1 MTAVTESASA
11 PPMTDYVAG
20 FAASVVDADIPSDVQ
35 RLAKKS
41 ILDALGV
48 ALSGSVSEPL
58 HVLNSYL
65 EELGCVGKATVFG
78 SALRLSPR
86 FAALANG
93 TAMHADD
100 YDDTLQAETGRF
112 QGIHPTA
119 PVLAALLA
127 AGEARGASGRDVLT
141 AYQVGVEVACRLFD
155 ATHVNHILHGFHAT
169 ATCGML
175 GASVAVTRLYG
186 GDANAMRTTL
196 GIAASQAGG
205 LQENFGTMVKP
216 FHAGRS
222 AECAIVSADLQR
234 KGFTASP
241 IVLEAKRGFFQALGG
256 GSEPP
261 RLMDKLG
268 KPWSFSDRGIW
279 LKPFPTGSLGHPAMT
294 TMLNLVRRHDVQP
307 DAVETIRVFTSQN
320 IHHTLLHHRPTTE
333 LQAKFSLEFCLA
345 ALLLDRQC
353 GLNQFN
359 DAYVNRPDV
368 QAMISRVDYQTFS
381 ADQSQRE
388 KHTIVTSLVEIV
400 MKDGKVWSE
409 RADFGK
415 GNKADPMT
423 EAEIADK
430 FRECAAYRRWPAAQ
444 TEKAIAL
451 IGRLEDIDDIREL
464 TAQFA
469 MADLKR

>member
-1 MTAVTESASA
+1 MATLKERASDTPALTEYVTRF
-11 PPMTDYVAG
+11 T
-20 FAASVVDADIPSDVQ
+20 VDLPAADIPPEVDS
-35 RLAKKS
+35 LAKKA

-48 ALSGSVSEPL
+48 ALAGSISEPSR
-58 HVLNSYL
+58 VLMSYL
-65 EELGCVGKATVFG
+65 GDLGCHGPATVLG
-78 SALRLSPR
+78 TSSKLAPR

-112 QGIHPTA
+112 QGVHPTA
-119 PVLAALLA
+119 PVLSALLA
-127 AGEARGASGRDVLT
+127 AGESRSVSGRQLLT
-141 AYQVGVEVACRLFD
+141 AYQVGVEIACRLFD
-155 ATHVNHILHGFHAT
+155 ATHINHILHGFHAT

-175 GASVAVTRLYG
+175 GATAGVARLYG
-186 GDANAMRTTL
+186 ADAHAAGTML

-222 AECAIVSADLQR
+222 AECAIVSADLQS

-241 IVLEAKRGFFQALGG
+241 IILEASRGFFRALGG
-256 GSEPP
+256 GCEAE
-261 RLMDKLG
+261 RLLGKLG
-268 KPWSFSDRGIW
+268 HPWSFVDRGIW

-294 TMLNLVRRHDVQP
+294 TMQKLVRKHDVKP
-307 DAVETIRVFTSQN
+307 DQVEKIRVTTSEN
-320 IHHTLLHHRPTTE
+320 IHHTLLHHHPKTE
-333 LQAKFSLEFCLA
+333 LEAKFSLEFCLA

-368 QAMISRVDYQTFS
+368 QAAIGKVEYLVFTPLQ
-381 ADQSQRE
+381 AQQE
-388 KHTIVTSLVEIV
+388 NHTIVTSQVEILLKNGRV
-400 MKDGKVWSE
+400 FGE
-409 RADFGK
+409 RADYGK
-415 GNKADPMT
+415 GNKADPMS
-423 EAEIADK
+423 ENEIADK
-430 FRECAAYRRWPAAQ
+430 FRECAQYSRWPGEK

-451 IGRLEDIDDIREL
+451 IRRLEELEDIREL

-469 MADLKR
+469 AH

>member
-1 MTAVTESASA
+1 
-11 PPMTDYVAG
+11 
-20 FAASVVDADIPSDVQ
+20 
-35 RLAKKS
+35 
-41 ILDALGV
+41 
-48 ALSGSVSEPL
+48 
-58 HVLNSYL
+58 
-65 EELGCVGKATVFG
+65 
-78 SALRLSPR
+78 
-86 FAALANG
+86 
-93 TAMHADD
+93 
-100 YDDTLQAETGRF
+100 
-112 QGIHPTA
+112 
-119 PVLAALLA
+119 
-127 AGEARGASGRDVLT
+127 
-141 AYQVGVEVACRLFD
+141 
-155 ATHVNHILHGFHAT
+155 
-169 ATCGML
+169 
-175 GASVAVTRLYG
+175 
-186 GDANAMRTTL
+186 
-196 GIAASQAGG
+196 
-205 LQENFGTMVKP
+205 MVKP

-256 GSEPP
+256 GSEPS

-268 KPWSFSDRGIW
+268 NPWSFSDRGIW

-307 DAVETIRVFTSQN
+307 DAVQTIRVFTSQN

-345 ALLLDRQC
+345 TLLLERQC

-381 ADQSQRE
+381 AEQSQRE

-400 MKDGKVWSE
+400 MKDGTVLSE

-423 EAEIADK
+423 EEEIADK
-430 FRECAAYRRWPAAQ
+430 FRECAAYRRWPTTQ

-451 IGRLEDIDDIREL
+451 IGRLEEIEDIREL
-464 TAQFA
+464 TEQFA
-469 MADLKR
+469 VADLKR